1 MLPDDLT
8 RKQFALTCPVPPEQ
22 LPLNEY
28 QDLQESWFFRWAT
41 LEPSRY
47 ITKLIWIGIGT
58 WAIAAP
64 IAAASFPLAKQFSQ
78 FFLVSTAGAILL
90 LFLVLLRLYLGWAYV
105 SSRLMDSNVVY
116 EESGWYDGQVW
127 NKPTEVLTRDRLV
140 ATYQIYPLLK
150 RMRQTF
156 AVLIGVL
163 GLEAL
168 IWSLCLAR

>member
-1 MLPDDLT
+1 MVPDDPT
-8 RKQFALTCPVPPEQ
+8 RNKFASACPVPSEQ

-41 LEPSRY
+41 LENPRY
-47 ITKLIWIGIGT
+47 LTKLAWITIWS

-64 IAAASFPLAKQFSQ
+64 IAAASFPLAKYFSQ
-78 FFLVSTAGAILL
+78 FLLISTAGAILL

-140 ATYQIYPLLK
+140 ATYQIQPLLK

-156 AVLIGVL
+156 AVLSGVV
-163 GLEAL
+163 GIEAL
-168 IWSLCLAR
+168 IWSLWLG

>member
-8 RKQFALTCPVPPEQ
+8 RNQFASTCPVPPEQ

-28 QDLQESWFFRWAT
+28 QELKESWFFRWAT

-47 ITKLIWIGIGT
+47 MAKLVWIGIWS

-64 IAAASFPLAKQFSQ
+64 IAAASFPLQKYFGQ
-78 FFLVSTAGAILL
+78 FLVVSIAGAMLL
-90 LFLVLLRLYLGWAYV
+90 LFLVLLRLYLGWTYV

-127 NKPTEVLTRDRLV
+127 NKPTDVLTRDRLV

-150 RMRQTF
+150 RMRHTF
-156 AVLIGVL
+156 AILAGVL
-163 GLEAL
+163 GVEAL
-168 IWSLCLAR
+168 IWSLWLA

>member
-8 RKQFALTCPVPPEQ
+8 RNQFASPCPVPPEQ

-41 LEPSRY
+41 LESPRY
-47 ITKLIWIGIGT
+47 IIKLIWIAIGT

-64 IAAASFPLAKQFSQ
+64 IAAASFPLAKHFGQ
-78 FFLVSTAGAILL
+78 FFLASTAGAILL

-127 NKPTEVLTRDRLV
+127 TKPTEVLTRDRLV
-140 ATYQIYPLLK
+140 ATYQIHPLLK

-156 AVLIGVL
+156 AVLTGVL
-163 GLEAL
+163 GVEAL
-168 IWSLCLAR
+168 IWSLWLA